1 MIVSV
6 SECEFC
12 EISSDGNN
20 ASAQVRMNTAPNQ
33 PALREILEAREF
45 RLILAHH
52 QVSQSGQE
60 IPHVITGLLTL
71 FVRVIFLLQQIW
83 RVELI

>member
-6 SECEFC
+6 SECEFS

-20 ASAQVRMNTAPNQ
+20 ATAQVRMKTASDQ
-33 PALREILEAREF
+33 PALGEILEAREF
-45 RLILAHH
+45 RLILVHH

-60 IPHVITGLLTL
+60 IPHVIPGLLPL
-71 FVRVIFLLQQIW
+71 FVRVIFLLQ
-83 RVELI
+83 